1 MVIPIQQHPPSI
13 SGFPPDLINF
23 TTLLL
28 SPIAAIAIMIK
39 NFDNSFNGANTS
51 ALTPIV
57 IHTVVITAA
66 MMKYKMN
73 IGNALFKLNLFD
85 AESAFP
91 DFAADFARIRDNTSV
106 IGIIASVRVS
116 FTVTAVF
123 SVSLP
128 SFHILSQ
135 VEAAAVTEE
144 VSLIAVPA
152 NNPKELP
159 LVVSKPSALPSTGKS
174 TAAITLKKKI
184 TEIACATSVSSASM
198 TGAVAAIA
206 DPPQMDEP
214 TPTRIEVF
222 DGTFMILR
230 RTHAM
235 IREVLIVHTMIGRDC
250 FPVCRIT
257 PRFIPNPSST
267 TAVCK
272 IILEVHLI
280 PGSAFPLLVH
290 TSVISIPARIAMT
303 GPPITGKAFPRRH
316 DGIAITKQTSIP
328 FRFLLKKFMF
338 FPLSHSF
345 IGSYG
350 FPLEIITLDN
360 NNK

>member
-230 RTHAM
+230 RTTY
-235 IREVLIVHTMIGRDC
+235 RTYDDRKGLL
-250 FPVCRIT
+250 
-257 PRFIPNPSST
+257 SS
-267 TAVCK
+267 
-272 IILEVHLI
+272 L
-280 PGSAFPLLVH
+280 
-290 TSVISIPARIAMT
+290 
-303 GPPITGKAFPRRH
+303 
-316 DGIAITKQTSIP
+316 
-328 FRFLLKKFMF
+328 
-338 FPLSHSF
+338 
-345 IGSYG
+345 
-350 FPLEIITLDN
+350 
-360 NNK
+360 